1 MKTDNQQNV
10 KEGQQIGSKIK
21 KSNFFNEFFW
31 ICSGANRHILRQC
44 PTEYSKYFGIGGTI
58 FFTAAMA
65 TLSGGYAFYTIFDST
80 KLAIVFG
87 IFWGLLI
94 FNLDRFIVNTMYS
107 DGKHTIS
114 WSEFLSGLPRII
126 IAIFLGIVIS
136 TPLELKIFEDEINVE
151 IDQLIELKLDEYIQ
165 KDSIQLKQLIHDRNL
180 VSSRRDTILL
190 SSSTQNMYSGVL
202 DNTNDMIQN
211 IVNTKKQ
218 NESQRSI
225 WVNRKAQYQKQL
237 NNTTDSLEIV
247 RLKREIRNCNSHIS
261 AYDKSIKKNNGEM
274 SSLTENK
281 SDILSQVVA
290 QKEADIN
297 KCNEEMLKLDTK
309 IAEVE
314 AKIANAKTTYKEKLD
329 KEFRGFQAHM
339 LAFKKIKDQNSSTR
353 IVSLFIMLLF
363 IIIETAPTLFKMMIA
378 SGPYDELLNEEME
391 RKKAHAITNV
401 SRINDDAN
409 TQIQIVVEKNK
420 DKLAAEVAANKEILA
435 KIASVQAE
443 LLETAIE
450 EWRKEELAKIKA
462 NPSQYIQSN
471 TKRS

>member
-1 MKTDNQQNV
+1 MKTDNQHNV

-21 KSNFFNEFFW
+21 RSNIVNEFFW

-65 TLSGGYAFYTIFDST
+65 GLSGFYAFYTIFNNQWI
-80 KLAIVFG
+80 AICFG

-114 WSEFLSGLPRII
+114 KSEFISGLPRII

-136 TPLELKIFEDEINVE
+136 TPLEMKIFEDRIEQQIVE
-151 IDQLIELKLDEYIQ
+151 NNAKRTDKTKEAAADYYQQIKEKENALASLNAELKKLEDDLHNASEDLR
-165 KDSIQLKQLIHDRNL
+165 KEGEGSA
-180 VSSRRDTILL
+180 L
-190 SSSTQNMYSGVL
+190 SGKAGQG
-202 DNTNDMIQN
+202 N
-211 IVNTKKQ
+211 IYQEKKLYETKCA
-218 NESQRSI
+218 N
-225 WVNRKAQYQKQL
+225 A
-237 NNTTDSLEIV
+237 
-247 RLKREIRNCNSHIS
+247 LKRWNDQHGAERARI
-261 AYDKSIKKNNGEM
+261 E
-274 SSLTENK
+274 E
-281 SDILSQVVA
+281 
-290 QKEADIN
+290 DIN
-297 KCNEEMLKLDTK
+297 TLRTK
-309 IAEVE
+309 IAKFENSIEQGLQEKGFCVRYE
-314 AKIANAKTTYKEKLD
+314 AFHDIKYSSISIWLV
-329 KEFRGFQAHM
+329 
-339 LAFKKIKDQNSSTR
+339 AF
-353 IVSLFIMLLF
+353 FIMLLF
-363 IIIETAPTLFKMMIA
+363 IIIEIAPTLFKMMIA
-378 SGPYDELLNEEME
+378 SGPYDELLKEEME
-391 RKKAHAITNV
+391 RKKTQSITNV

>member
-65 TLSGGYAFYTIFDST
+65 ALSGGYAFNTIFNSVWI
-80 KLAIVFG
+80 AIGFG

-114 WSEFLSGLPRII
+114 LKELGLGSPRIV
-126 IAIFLGIVIS
+126 IAIFLGVVIS
-136 TPLELKIFEDEINVE
+136 TPIEMRIFEDEIGKELNSMQIE
-151 IDQLIELKLDEYIQ
+151 ETNRAKEKNNELYAKIKEKELKVEEYIQ
-165 KDSIQLKQLIHDRNL
+165 KQAENESELTALENKLYAETNGTGVTGKIGYGPAAKQLQEAVDRKRN
-180 VSSRRDTILL
+180 
-190 SSSTQNMYSGVL
+190 
-202 DNTNDMIQN
+202 
-211 IVNTKKQ
+211 
-218 NESQRSI
+218 
-225 WVNRKAQYQKQL
+225 A
-237 NNTTDSLEIV
+237 V
-247 RLKREIRNCNSHIS
+247 R
-261 AYDKSIKKNNGEM
+261 
-274 SSLTENK
+274 
-281 SDILSQVVA
+281 
-290 QKEADIN
+290 EAN
-297 KCNEEMLKLDTK
+297 
-309 IAEVE
+309 
-314 AKIANAKTTYKEKLD
+314 EKLD
-329 KEFRGFQAHM
+329 KQIDIIRSELKILYSERDKSIANTDNATAKMTGFTARM
-339 LAFKKIKDQNSSTR
+339 EAMYNITSWKNEEERLAGEKNT
-353 IVSLFIMLLF
+353 LFWVRTIIMLLF
-363 IIIETAPTLFKMMIA
+363 NIIEIAPTLFKMMIA
-378 SGPYDELLNEEME
+378 SGPYDELLKEEME
-391 RKKAHAITNV
+391 RKKAQAILNV

-471 TKRS
+471 TKKS

>member
-1 MKTDNQQNV
+1 MKTDNQHNV

-21 KSNFFNEFFW
+21 RSNIVNEFFW

-65 TLSGGYAFYTIFDST
+65 GLSGFYAFYTIFNNQWI
-80 KLAIVFG
+80 AICFG

-114 WSEFLSGLPRII
+114 KSEFISGLPRII

-136 TPLELKIFEDEINVE
+136 TPLEMKIFEDRIEQQIVE
-151 IDQLIELKLDEYIQ
+151 NNAKRTDKTKEAAADYYQQIKEKENALASLNAELKKLEDDLHNASEDLR
-165 KDSIQLKQLIHDRNL
+165 KEGEGSA
-180 VSSRRDTILL
+180 L
-190 SSSTQNMYSGVL
+190 SGKAGQG
-202 DNTNDMIQN
+202 N
-211 IVNTKKQ
+211 IYQEKKLYETKCA
-218 NESQRSI
+218 N
-225 WVNRKAQYQKQL
+225 A
-237 NNTTDSLEIV
+237 
-247 RLKREIRNCNSHIS
+247 LKRWNDQHGAERARI
-261 AYDKSIKKNNGEM
+261 E
-274 SSLTENK
+274 E
-281 SDILSQVVA
+281 
-290 QKEADIN
+290 DIN
-297 KCNEEMLKLDTK
+297 TLRTK
-309 IAEVE
+309 IAKFENSIEQGLQEKGFCVRYE
-314 AKIANAKTTYKEKLD
+314 AFHDIKYSSISIWLV
-329 KEFRGFQAHM
+329 
-339 LAFKKIKDQNSSTR
+339 AF
-353 IVSLFIMLLF
+353 FIMLLF
-363 IIIETAPTLFKMMIA
+363 IIIEIAPTLFKMMIA
-378 SGPYDELLNEEME
+378 SGPYDELLKEEME
-391 RKKAHAITNV
+391 RKKAQAILNV

>member
-1 MKTDNQQNV
+1 MKTDNQNNV

-21 KSNFFNEFFW
+21 RSNIVNEFFW
-31 ICSGANRHILRQC
+31 ICSGANRNILRQC

-65 TLSGGYAFYTIFDST
+65 ALSGGYAFYTIFNEKQSSEFMQILSNPALY
-80 KLAIVFG
+80 LAIAFG

-114 WSEFLSGLPRII
+114 SSELFSGLPRII

-136 TPLELKIFEDEINVE
+136 TPLEMKIFEDRI
-151 IDQLIELKLDEYIQ
+151 
-165 KDSIQLKQLIHDRNL
+165 
-180 VSSRRDTILL
+180 
-190 SSSTQNMYSGVL
+190 
-202 DNTNDMIQN
+202 
-211 IVNTKKQ
+211 
-218 NESQRSI
+218 ESQIVKDNAKRNSETKGEAQSYYDKQESL
-225 WVNRKAQYQKQL
+225 NKRLLELNAEQAQLEDNLHKASEDLRKEGEGSALSGKAGQGKIYREKQAYETKCAQALKRWNEQNQ
-237 NNTTDSLEIV
+237 LEIQRLNEDINHV
-247 RLKREIRNCNSHIS
+247 RKQIAQFEANIEEGLEEKGFCVRYEAFSN
-261 AYDKSIKKNNGEM
+261 IKK
-274 SSLTENK
+274 EN
-281 SDILSQVVA
+281 SAV
-290 QKEADIN
+290 
-297 KCNEEMLKLDTK
+297 
-309 IAEVE
+309 
-314 AKIANAKTTYKEKLD
+314 
-329 KEFRGFQAHM
+329 
-339 LAFKKIKDQNSSTR
+339 R
-353 IVSLFIMLLF
+353 IVSIFIMLLF

-378 SGPYDELLNEEME
+378 SGPYDELLKEEME
-391 RKKAHAITNV
+391 RKKAQAILNV

-471 TKRS
+471 TKKS

>member
-1 MKTDNQQNV
+1 MKTDNQHNV

-21 KSNFFNEFFW
+21 RSNIVNEFFW

-65 TLSGGYAFYTIFDST
+65 AFSGGYAFNTIFNNVWI
-80 KLAIVFG
+80 AIGFG

-114 WSEFLSGLPRII
+114 LKELGLGSPRIV
-126 IAIFLGIVIS
+126 IAIFLGVVIS
-136 TPLELKIFEDEINVE
+136 TPIEMRIFEDEIGKELNSMQIE
-151 IDQLIELKLDEYIQ
+151 ETNRAKEKNNELYAKIKEKELKVEEYIQ
-165 KDSIQLKQLIHDRNL
+165 KQAENESELTALENKLYAETNGTGVTGKIGYGPAAKQLQEAVDRKRN
-180 VSSRRDTILL
+180 
-190 SSSTQNMYSGVL
+190 
-202 DNTNDMIQN
+202 
-211 IVNTKKQ
+211 
-218 NESQRSI
+218 
-225 WVNRKAQYQKQL
+225 A
-237 NNTTDSLEIV
+237 V
-247 RLKREIRNCNSHIS
+247 R
-261 AYDKSIKKNNGEM
+261 
-274 SSLTENK
+274 
-281 SDILSQVVA
+281 
-290 QKEADIN
+290 EAN
-297 KCNEEMLKLDTK
+297 
-309 IAEVE
+309 
-314 AKIANAKTTYKEKLD
+314 EKLD
-329 KEFRGFQAHM
+329 KQIDIIRSELKILYSERDKSIANTDNATAKMTGFTARM
-339 LAFKKIKDQNSSTR
+339 EAMYNITSWKNEEERLAGEKNT
-353 IVSLFIMLLF
+353 LFWVRTIIMLLF
-363 IIIETAPTLFKMMIA
+363 IIIEIAPTLFKMMIA
-378 SGPYDELLNEEME
+378 SGPYDELLKEEME
-391 RKKAHAITNV
+391 RKKAQSITNV

-471 TKRS
+471 TRKS

>member
-1 MKTDNQQNV
+1 MKTDNQHNV

-21 KSNFFNEFFW
+21 RSNIVNEFFW

-65 TLSGGYAFYTIFDST
+65 ALSGGYAFNTIFNSVWI
-80 KLAIVFG
+80 AIGFG

-114 WSEFLSGLPRII
+114 LKELGLGSPRIV
-126 IAIFLGIVIS
+126 IAIFLGVVIS
-136 TPLELKIFEDEINVE
+136 TPIEMRIFEDEIGKELNSMQIE
-151 IDQLIELKLDEYIQ
+151 ETNRAKEKNNELYAKIKEKELKVEEYIQ
-165 KDSIQLKQLIHDRNL
+165 KQAENESELTALENKLYAETNGTGVTGKIGYGPAAKQLQEAVDRKRNA
-180 VSSRRDTILL
+180 VR
-190 SSSTQNMYSGVL
+190 
-202 DNTNDMIQN
+202 
-211 IVNTKKQ
+211 
-218 NESQRSI
+218 ES
-225 WVNRKAQYQKQL
+225 N
-237 NNTTDSLEIV
+237 
-247 RLKREIRNCNSHIS
+247 
-261 AYDKSIKKNNGEM
+261 
-274 SSLTENK
+274 
-281 SDILSQVVA
+281 
-290 QKEADIN
+290 
-297 KCNEEMLKLDTK
+297 
-309 IAEVE
+309 
-314 AKIANAKTTYKEKLD
+314 EKLD
-329 KEFRGFQAHM
+329 KQIDIIRSELKILYSERDKSIANTDNATAKMTGFTARM
-339 LAFKKIKDQNSSTR
+339 EAMYNITSWKNEEERLAGEKNT
-353 IVSLFIMLLF
+353 LFWVRTIIMLLF
-363 IIIETAPTLFKMMIA
+363 IIIEIAPTLFKMMIA
-378 SGPYDELLNEEME
+378 SGPYDELLKEEME
-391 RKKAHAITNV
+391 RKKAQAILNV

-471 TKRS
+471 TKKS

>member
-1 MKTDNQQNV
+1 MKTDNQHNV

-21 KSNFFNEFFW
+21 RSNIVNEFFW

-65 TLSGGYAFYTIFDST
+65 ALSGGYAFYTIFNEEQSSEFMQILSNPALY
-80 KLAIVFG
+80 LAIAFG

-114 WSEFLSGLPRII
+114 WKELGLGSPRIV

-136 TPLELKIFEDEINVE
+136 TPIEMRIFNDEIEKELDRMQRNE
-151 IDQLIELKLDEYIQ
+151 IIKAHDENQQLHSDIKEKELNIERIIGMQRENEADLTELENKLYAETNGTGVTGKIGYGPAA
-165 KDSIQLKQLIHDRNL
+165 KQLQETVDRKRNS
-180 VSSRRDTILL
+180 VERDNELL
-190 SSSTQNMYSGVL
+190 NQEIERIRKELAGLYKQRDEAEKATAIATSKLIGFTARMEAMY
-202 DNTNDMIQN
+202 N
-211 IVNTKKQ
+211 ITAWKK
-218 NESQRSI
+218 
-225 WVNRKAQYQKQL
+225 KAQRLAGEK
-237 NNTTDSLEIV
+237 NTLFWV
-247 RLKREIRNCNSHIS
+247 RII
-261 AYDKSIKKNNGEM
+261 
-274 SSLTENK
+274 
-281 SDILSQVVA
+281 
-290 QKEADIN
+290 
-297 KCNEEMLKLDTK
+297 
-309 IAEVE
+309 
-314 AKIANAKTTYKEKLD
+314 
-329 KEFRGFQAHM
+329 
-339 LAFKKIKDQNSSTR
+339 
-353 IVSLFIMLLF
+353 IMLLF
-363 IIIETAPTLFKMMIA
+363 IIIEIAPTIFKMMIA
-378 SGPYDELLNEEME
+378 SGPYDELLKEEME
-391 RKKAHAITNV
+391 RKKAQSITNV

-462 NPSQYIQSN
+462 DPSQYIKSN
-471 TKRS
+471 TKKS